1 MIPNSILPTLE
12 LEETM
17 RIAQEPTWAIRAMLL
32 WKHRRTL
39 ARVTAISLLVSLAIT
54 FTMPKQYKSTASIMP
69 PDQQGSSAMLL
80 AALSGR
86 SGSGGLGALGSL
98 ASGLLGARTT
108 TDLFINLLQSGTV
121 GGHLIDRFNLQ
132 HVYHKRYR
140 IDAVKHLARC
150 TKITQDKKS
159 GVITIAVED
168 QNRVRARDLAQGY
181 LDELNS
187 LVNRTSTSSAHRERL
202 FIEKRLNAV
211 RASLEDAELQLSQ
224 FSSKNSAVDIKEQ
237 TRAMVDA
244 GARVQAELLVEQ
256 SGLQSLR
263 QIYGDGNVR
272 VRETE
277 ARIASLQGELAKM
290 TGSSAPLVA
299 GEIHDDSAT
308 SGGGDDKGEL
318 YPPLRQLP
326 RLAVPYADLYRRVK
340 VEETVFEL
348 LTQQY
353 ELARIE
359 EAKDVPVVSV
369 IDSPGIP
376 EKKSFPPRVLLAL
389 LLTFLTFAGAS
400 ALILMRDH
408 WSAVDPC
415 DPRKMLVAEVLPVIR
430 RRARSILRLKRGAA

>member
-168 QNRVRARDLAQGY
+168 QSRVRARDLAQGY

-340 VEETVFEL
+340 VQEAVFEL